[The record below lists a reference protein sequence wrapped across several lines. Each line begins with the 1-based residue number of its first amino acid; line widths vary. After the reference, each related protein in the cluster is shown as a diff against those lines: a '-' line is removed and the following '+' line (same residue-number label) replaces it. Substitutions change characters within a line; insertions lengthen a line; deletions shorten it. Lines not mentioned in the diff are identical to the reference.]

1 MGSPETEMG
10 DWSRG
15 GAAERGQD
23 DSVEGLKHT
32 VSAYK

>member
-1 MGSPETEMG
+1 MVMGSPETEMG

-23 DSVEGLKHT
+23 DSVG
-32 VSAYK
+32 V